1 MPIVDL
7 RDISTRQLE
16 PLLKEEASFWLDEL
30 HWDYR
35 PSSQLIRKFVDGHS
49 LTGCALLQGERVAG
63 YGFYVL
69 EDMKGLIGGLY
80 ASSANVSTA
89 DAVQLLDGI
98 VESLL
103 ANEQVCRVET
113 QLMCFGD
120 ALNATLRDH
129 GFDLHDRY
137 FMLLPL
143 KEAPSG
149 AAPVPEGLRIERWD
163 DRYFEAT
170 ARLIQAAY
178 QGHIDADIN
187 DQYRTEAGALKF
199 LKNIVILPGCGEFQP
214 YASFVVRK
222 ENGKSSG
229 PLVAA
234 ILTSTV
240 SMGVGHITQVCILP
254 EYRGQGLG
262 LRLMEASMQA
272 LRSRRYHALSLTVTA
287 ANETAV
293 RLYERMGFDKV
304 RTFTAAVWQK

>member
-16 PLLKEEASFWLDEL
+16 PLLKEEQSFWLDEL

-35 PSSQLIRKFVDGHS
+35 LSTQLIRKFVDGHS
-49 LTGCALLQGERVAG
+49 LTGCALLQDDRVAG

-69 EDMKGLIGGLY
+69 EDSKGLIGGTF
-80 ASSANVSTA
+80 ASSTNVTA
-89 DAVQLLDGI
+89 DDVSQLLNGI

-103 ANEQVCRVET
+103 ANEQVRRVET
-113 QLMCFGD
+113 QLMCFGNS
-120 ALNATLRDH
+120 LNATLRER
-129 GFDLHDRY
+129 GFALYDRY

-143 KEAPSG
+143 KVAPSD
-149 AAPVPEGLRIERWD
+149 AAPVPEGLRMERWD

-187 DQYRTEAGALKF
+187 DQYRSEAGALKF

-214 YASFVVRK
+214 YASFVVRS
-222 ENGKSSG
+222 ENAKSSD

-234 ILTSTV
+234 ILASTV
-240 SMGVGHITQVCILP
+240 SMGVGHITQVCIVP
-254 EYRGQGLG
+254 EFRGRGLG

-287 ANETAV
+287 ANENAV
-293 RLYERMGFDKV
+293 RLYDRMGFKKL
-304 RTFTAAVWQK
+304 RTFTAAVWEK